1 MIIELTLKSGV
12 NHSVA
17 GEVVDDDNVCWRKK

>member
-1 MIIELTLKSGV
+1 VIIELTKSGV

-17 GEVVDDDNVCWRKK
+17 GEVVDDDNVCWHKK

>member
-1 MIIELTLKSGV
+1 MIIELTKSGV

-17 GEVVDDDNVCWRKK
+17 GEVVDDDNVCWHKK